1 MSTMDDELMSLEE
14 LEKLMDEQEVNNTMA
29 TSASTTIT
37 SVTVATIATANTSKN
52 ISEASNEK
60 TSGAILFKE
69 PDAEKQTPSLPTTIS
84 GAKMSKRSGTRARK
98 SKAKSAQ
105 KLSKISVC
113 ITENREAHQSYSME
127 RVPWT
132 DQQDKEHNAS
142 YFDDASLAKQAVSLS
157 FDESEGSGAISPPAA
172 SMANALNSLP
182 TKPVILDS
190 TSEQPNAKPFTPTTP
205 GRGKFTSPRHFLA
218 QLGTSS
224 SVATRVPGGPR
235 EVITISFPTTGAL
248 SSGLKDLNAAKGA
261 STGGMVISINGP
273 IGENQ
278 VEVSGPIGSNIRGF
292 VKRTCPRLSEKQI
305 KAAFK

>member
-1 MSTMDDELMSLEE
+1 MSTKDDGLMSLEE
-14 LEKLMDEQEVNNTMA
+14 LEKLMDEQEVNNNMA

-37 SVTVATIATANTSKN
+37 SSTVATIATATASKN
-52 ISEASNEK
+52 TSEASNEK

-69 PDAEKQTPSLPTTIS
+69 PDADKQTPSLRTTTS
-84 GAKMSKRSGTRARK
+84 SAKMSKRSGTRARK
-98 SKAKSAQ
+98 RKARSAQ

-142 YFDDASLAKQAVSLS
+142 YFDDASIAKQAVSLS
-157 FDESEGSGAISPPAA
+157 FDKSEGSGAISPPTA

-182 TKPVILDS
+182 TKPVMLDS
-190 TSEQPNAKPFTPTTP
+190 SSEQQKTKPFVPTTP
-205 GRGKFTSPRHFLA
+205 GRGKFTSSRHSSA
-218 QLGTSS
+218 QLSNSS
-224 SVATRVPGGPR
+224 SVTTRVTGGPR
-235 EVITISFPTTGAL
+235 EVITISFANIGAL
-248 SSGLKDLNAAKGA
+248 TSGLKDLNAAKKA
-261 STGGMVISINGP
+261 STGGMVISTNGP

-278 VEVSGPIGSNIRGF
+278 VEVSGPIGSNICSF